1 MLLAMQ
7 KKTYNVEQIQQ
18 YREDDLHYVA
28 QTTPF
33 GKQLTLITSQGT
45 KVWDASGKEYL
56 DFISGIAVN
65 NVGHTNPEVV
75 EAIIE
80 QARTMLHVNVFGKSL
95 VPVQVDLARELAK
108 ATPAGLDKIFFTN
121 SGTEA
126 IEGAIKLARRATGR
140 HKIIAF
146 EGAFHGRTC
155 GSLSISYR
163 DVYRKPFEP
172 LLPGVTFIP
181 FNDLKAAEEAITD
194 EIGMVIVEPIQGEG
208 GVHVPSDDFLP
219 GLRELC
225 TKHGAF
231 LVLDEIQ
238 TGFGRTGR
246 FFACEHWNVV
256 PDILVVAKAIGG
268 GMPLGGFIARPEV
281 MDVLTDP
288 PLSHM
293 TTFGGHPVSCAA
305 GLANLR
311 IIQRDRL
318 VERSQQVG
326 DQIQSCLK
334 ELQKKYPVIVDVRG
348 KGLMIGLE
356 FATPELTKS
365 IVGRTQELGLILSWG
380 IYSGG
385 TVRVA
390 PPLNVLPEEVERA
403 LSIIEQAIVEVSAGK

>member
-1 MLLAMQ
+1 MNI
-7 KKTYNVEQIQQ
+7 KTLNQSTIEE
-18 YREDDLHYVA
+18 YRKDDLHYVG

-33 GKQLTLITSQGT
+33 GKQLILHQSQGT
-45 KVWDASGKEYL
+45 KVWDANGKEYL

-80 QARTMLHVNVFGKSL
+80 QAKQMLHVNVFGKSL
-95 VPVQVDLARELAK
+95 VPVQVDLAKELAK
-108 ATPAGLDKIFFTN
+108 VTPDGLDKIFFTN

-126 IEGAIKLARRATGR
+126 IEGAIKLARRATGK

-163 DVYRKPFEP
+163 EVYRKPFEP
-172 LLPGVTFIP
+172 LLPGVTFVP
-181 FNDLKAAEEAITD
+181 FNDLKAAEQAITP
-194 EIGMVIVEPIQGEG
+194 EVGMVIIEPIQGEG

-219 GLRELC
+219 GLRALC
-225 TKHGAF
+225 DQNGAM

-238 TGFGRTGR
+238 TGFGRTGK

-256 PDILVVAKAIGG
+256 PDILVVAKALGG
-268 GMPLGGFIARPEV
+268 GMPLGGFISRPEV
-281 MDVLTDP
+281 MNILTDP

-305 GLANLR
+305 GLASLN
-311 IIQRDRL
+311 IINRDKL
-318 VERSQQVG
+318 VERSAIFG
-326 DQIQSCLK
+326 NEIQNRLK
-334 ELQKKYPVIVDVRG
+334 EFQKKYPVIVDIRG

-356 FATPELTKS
+356 FATPELTKK
-365 IVGRTQELGLILSWG
+365 IVGRAQDLGLILSWS
-380 IYSGG
+380 IYAGG

-390 PPLNVLPEEVERA
+390 PPLNVLPEEIDQA
-403 LSIIEQAIVEVSAGK
+403 LNILEKAITESI

>member
-1 MLLAMQ
+1 M
-7 KKTYNVEQIQQ
+7 KTIDQNKIEE
-18 YREDDLHYVA
+18 YRKDDLHYVG

-33 GKQLTLITSQGT
+33 GKQLILQQSQGT

-80 QARTMLHVNVFGKSL
+80 QAKTMLHVNVFGKSL
-95 VPVQVDLARELAK
+95 VPIQVDLARELAK
-108 ATPAGLDKIFFTN
+108 VTPPGLEKIFFTN

-126 IEGAIKLARRATGR
+126 IEGAIKLSRRATGK

-163 DVYRKPFEP
+163 EVYRKPFEP
-172 LLPGVTFIP
+172 LLPGVTFVP
-181 FNDLKAAEEAITD
+181 FNDLAAAEKAITP
-194 EIGMVIVEPIQGEG
+194 EVGMVIVEPIQGEG
-208 GVHVPSDDFLP
+208 GIHVPSDDFLP
-219 GLRELC
+219 GLRSLC
-225 TKHGAF
+225 DQNGAF

-238 TGFGRTGR
+238 TGFGRTGK
-246 FFACEHWNVV
+246 FFACEHWNVI
-256 PDILVVAKAIGG
+256 PDILVIAKALGG
-268 GMPLGGFIARPEV
+268 GMPLGGFVSKPEV
-281 MDVLTDP
+281 MNILTDP

-305 GLANLR
+305 GLASLR
-311 IIQRDRL
+311 IILRDKL
-318 VERSQQVG
+318 VERSATIG
-326 DQIQSCLK
+326 MELK
-334 ELQKKYPVIVDVRG
+334 SRLLDLKKKYPVIVDVRG

-356 FATPELTKS
+356 FSTPEITKK
-365 IVGRTQELGLILSWG
+365 IVGHAQDLGLILSWSM
-380 IYSGG
+380 YAGG

-390 PPLNVLPEEVERA
+390 PPLNVLPEE
-403 LSIIEQAIVEVSAGK
+403 IDQAINILEKSIVEFI

>member
-1 MLLAMQ
+1 MEKAPYNY
-7 KKTYNVEQIQQ
+7 KTIQQ
-18 YREDDLHYVA
+18 YREDDLHYVG

-33 GKQLTLITSQGT
+33 GKQLMLFRSQGT

-80 QARTMLHVNVFGKSL
+80 QARTMLHVNVFGKAL

-108 ATPAGLDKIFFTN
+108 VTPAGLDKIFFTN

-126 IEGAIKLARRATGR
+126 IEGAIKLARRATER

-155 GSLSISYR
+155 GALSISYR
-163 DVYRKPFEP
+163 EVYRKPFEP

-194 EIGMVIVEPIQGEG
+194 EVGMVIVEPIQGEG
-208 GVHVPSDDFLP
+208 GVHIPSDDFLP

-246 FFACEHWNVV
+246 FFACENWNVV

-281 MDVLTDP
+281 MNVLTDP

-305 GLANLR
+305 GLASLK
-311 IIQRDRL
+311 IIQRDGL

-326 DQIQSCLK
+326 DQIQSRLK

-365 IVGRTQELGLILSWG
+365 IVGRAQELGVILSWS

-403 LSIIEQAIVEVSAGK
+403 LSVIEQAIMEVSAGK

>member
-1 MLLAMQ
+1 MEKAPYNY
-7 KKTYNVEQIQQ
+7 KTIQQ
-18 YREDDLHYVA
+18 YREDDLHYVG

-33 GKQLTLITSQGT
+33 GKQLMLITSQGA

-80 QARTMLHVNVFGKSL
+80 QARTMLHVNVFGKAL

-108 ATPAGLDKIFFTN
+108 VTPDGLDKTFFTN

-155 GSLSISYR
+155 GALSISYR

-194 EIGMVIVEPIQGEG
+194 EVGMVIVEPIQGEG

-246 FFACEHWNVV
+246 FFACENWNVV

-305 GLANLR
+305 GLASLK
-311 IIQRDRL
+311 IIQRDGL

-326 DQIQSCLK
+326 NQIQSRLK

-365 IVGRTQELGLILSWG
+365 IVGRAQELGVILSWS

-385 TVRVA
+385 TVRVS
-390 PPLNVLPEEVERA
+390 PPLNVLPEEVERG
-403 LSIIEQAIVEVSAGK
+403 LSIIEQAIMEVSAGK

>member
-1 MLLAMQ
+1 MNI
-7 KKTYNVEQIQQ
+7 KTLNQSTIEE
-18 YREDDLHYVA
+18 YRKDDLHYVG

-33 GKQLTLITSQGT
+33 GKQLILHQSQGT
-45 KVWDASGKEYL
+45 KVWDANGKEYL

-80 QARTMLHVNVFGKSL
+80 QAKQMLHVNVFGKSL
-95 VPVQVDLARELAK
+95 VPVQVDLAKELAK
-108 ATPAGLDKIFFTN
+108 VTPDGLDKIFFTN

-126 IEGAIKLARRATGR
+126 IEGAIKLARRATGK

-163 DVYRKPFEP
+163 EVYRKPFEP
-172 LLPGVTFIP
+172 LLPGVTFVP
-181 FNDLKAAEEAITD
+181 FNDLKAAEQAITP
-194 EIGMVIVEPIQGEG
+194 EVGMVIIEPIQGEG

-219 GLRELC
+219 GLRALC
-225 TKHGAF
+225 DQNEAM

-238 TGFGRTGR
+238 TGFGRTGK

-256 PDILVVAKAIGG
+256 PDILVVAKALGG
-268 GMPLGGFIARPEV
+268 GMPLGGFISRPEV
-281 MDVLTDP
+281 MNILTDP

-305 GLANLR
+305 GLASLN
-311 IIQRDRL
+311 IINRDKL
-318 VERSQQVG
+318 VERSAIFG
-326 DQIQSCLK
+326 NEIQNRLK
-334 ELQKKYPVIVDVRG
+334 EFQKKYPVIVDVRG

-356 FATPELTKS
+356 FATPELTKK
-365 IVGRTQELGLILSWG
+365 IVGRAQDLGLILSWS
-380 IYSGG
+380 IYAGG

-390 PPLNVLPEEVERA
+390 PPLNVLPEEIDQA
-403 LSIIEQAIVEVSAGK
+403 LNILEKAITESI

>member
-1 MLLAMQ
+1 M
-7 KKTYNVEQIQQ
+7 KTIDQNKIEE
-18 YREDDLHYVA
+18 YRKDDLHFVG

-33 GKQLTLITSQGT
+33 GKQLILQQSQGT

-80 QARTMLHVNVFGKSL
+80 QAKTMLHVNVFGKSL
-95 VPVQVDLARELAK
+95 VPIQVDLARELAK
-108 ATPAGLDKIFFTN
+108 VTPPGLEKIFFTN

-126 IEGAIKLARRATGR
+126 IEGAIKLSRRATGK

-163 DVYRKPFEP
+163 EVYRKPFEP
-172 LLPGVTFIP
+172 LLPGVTFVP
-181 FNDLKAAEEAITD
+181 FNDLAAAEKAITP
-194 EIGMVIVEPIQGEG
+194 EVGMVIVEPIQGEG
-208 GVHVPSDDFLP
+208 GIHVPSDDFLP
-219 GLRELC
+219 GLRSLC
-225 TKHGAF
+225 DQNGAF

-238 TGFGRTGR
+238 TGFGRTGK
-246 FFACEHWNVV
+246 FFACEHWNVI
-256 PDILVVAKAIGG
+256 PDILVIAKALGG
-268 GMPLGGFIARPEV
+268 GMPLGGFISKPEV
-281 MDVLTDP
+281 MNILTDP

-305 GLANLR
+305 GLASLR
-311 IIQRDRL
+311 IILRDKL
-318 VERSQQVG
+318 VERSATIG
-326 DQIQSCLK
+326 MELK
-334 ELQKKYPVIVDVRG
+334 SRLLDLKKKYPVIVDVRG

-356 FATPELTKS
+356 FSTPEITKK
-365 IVGRTQELGLILSWG
+365 IVGHAQDLGLILSWSM
-380 IYSGG
+380 YAGG

-390 PPLNVLPEEVERA
+390 PPLNVLPEE
-403 LSIIEQAIVEVSAGK
+403 IDQAINILEKSIVEFI

>member
-1 MLLAMQ
+1 MEIKTIDS
-7 KKTYNVEQIQQ
+7 KKIEE
-18 YREDDLHYVA
+18 YRKDDLHYVG

-33 GKQLTLITSQGT
+33 GKQLVLHQSQGT
-45 KVWDASGKEYL
+45 KVWDANGKEYL

-75 EAIIE
+75 DAIIE
-80 QARTMLHVNVFGKSL
+80 QAKQMLHVNVFGKSL
-95 VPVQVDLARELAK
+95 VPVQVDLAKELAK
-108 ATPAGLDKIFFTN
+108 VTPDGLEKIFFTN

-126 IEGAIKLARRATGR
+126 IEGAIKLARRVTGK
-140 HKIIAF
+140 HKIVAF

-163 DVYRKPFEP
+163 EVYRKPFEP
-172 LLPGVTFIP
+172 LLPGVTFVH
-181 FNDLKAAEEAITD
+181 FNDLKAAEQAITPD
-194 EIGMVIVEPIQGEG
+194 VGMVIIEPIQGEG

-219 GLRELC
+219 GLRALC
-225 TKHGAF
+225 DQNGAM

-238 TGFGRTGR
+238 TGFGRTGK

-256 PDILVVAKAIGG
+256 PDILVVAKALGG
-268 GMPLGGFIARPEV
+268 GMPLGGFISRPEV
-281 MDVLTDP
+281 MNILTDP

-305 GLANLR
+305 GLASLN
-311 IIQRDRL
+311 IINRDKL
-318 VERSQQVG
+318 VERSAVLGNELQNK
-326 DQIQSCLK
+326 LK

-356 FATPELTKS
+356 FSSPEITKQ
-365 IVGRTQELGLILSWG
+365 IVGRAQDLGLILSWS
-380 IYSGG
+380 IYAGG

-390 PPLNVLPEEVERA
+390 PPLNVLPEEVDQA
-403 LSIIEQAIVEVSAGK
+403 LSILEKSIKEFI

>member
-1 MLLAMQ
+1 MNI
-7 KKTYNVEQIQQ
+7 KTLNQSTIEE
-18 YREDDLHYVA
+18 YRKDDLHYVG

-33 GKQLTLITSQGT
+33 GKQLILHQSQGT
-45 KVWDASGKEYL
+45 KVWDANGKEYL

-80 QARTMLHVNVFGKSL
+80 QAKQMLHVNVFGKSL
-95 VPVQVDLARELAK
+95 VPVQVDLAKELAK
-108 ATPAGLDKIFFTN
+108 VTPDGLDKIFFTN

-126 IEGAIKLARRATGR
+126 IEGAIKLARRATGK

-163 DVYRKPFEP
+163 EVYRKPFEP
-172 LLPGVTFIP
+172 LLPGVTFVP
-181 FNDLKAAEEAITD
+181 FNDLKAAEQAITP
-194 EIGMVIVEPIQGEG
+194 EVGMVIIEPIQGEG

-219 GLRELC
+219 GLRALC
-225 TKHGAF
+225 DQNGAM

-238 TGFGRTGR
+238 TGFGRTGK

-256 PDILVVAKAIGG
+256 PDILVVAKALGG
-268 GMPLGGFIARPEV
+268 GMPLGGFISRPEV
-281 MDVLTDP
+281 MNILTDP

-305 GLANLR
+305 GLASLN
-311 IIQRDRL
+311 IINRDKL
-318 VERSQQVG
+318 VERSAIFG
-326 DQIQSCLK
+326 NEIQNRLK
-334 ELQKKYPVIVDVRG
+334 EFQKKYPVIVDVRG

-356 FATPELTKS
+356 FATPELTKK
-365 IVGRTQELGLILSWG
+365 IVGRAQDLGLILSWS
-380 IYSGG
+380 IYAGG

-390 PPLNVLPEEVERA
+390 PPLNVLPEEIDQA
-403 LSIIEQAIVEVSAGK
+403 LNILEKAITESI

>member
-1 MLLAMQ
+1 MNI
-7 KKTYNVEQIQQ
+7 KTLNQSTIEE
-18 YREDDLHYVA
+18 YRKDDLHYVG

-33 GKQLTLITSQGT
+33 GKQLILHQSQGT
-45 KVWDASGKEYL
+45 KVWDANGKEYL

-80 QARTMLHVNVFGKSL
+80 QAKQMLHVNVFGKSL
-95 VPVQVDLARELAK
+95 VPVQVDLAKELAK
-108 ATPAGLDKIFFTN
+108 VTPDGLDKIFFTN

-126 IEGAIKLARRATGR
+126 IEGAIKLARRATGK

-163 DVYRKPFEP
+163 EVYRKPFEP
-172 LLPGVTFIP
+172 LLPGVTFVP
-181 FNDLKAAEEAITD
+181 FNDLKAAEQAITP
-194 EIGMVIVEPIQGEG
+194 EVGMVIIEPIQGEG

-219 GLRELC
+219 GLRALC
-225 TKHGAF
+225 DQNGAM

-238 TGFGRTGR
+238 TGFGRTGK

-256 PDILVVAKAIGG
+256 PDILVVAKALGG
-268 GMPLGGFIARPEV
+268 GMPLGGFISRPEV
-281 MDVLTDP
+281 MNILTDP

-305 GLANLR
+305 GLASLN
-311 IIQRDRL
+311 IINRDKL
-318 VERSQQVG
+318 VERSAIFG
-326 DQIQSCLK
+326 NEIQNRLK
-334 ELQKKYPVIVDVRG
+334 EFQKKYPVIVDVRG

-356 FATPELTKS
+356 FATPELTKK
-365 IVGRTQELGLILSWG
+365 IVGRAQDLGLILSWS
-380 IYSGG
+380 IYAGG

-390 PPLNVLPEEVERA
+390 PPLNVLPEEVEQA
-403 LSIIEQAIVEVSAGK
+403 LNILEKSITESI